1 MLSYQYKFTEN
12 DIIKFKEKLLE
23 EMYDI
28 FKKKYNYLLENKLIT
43 LLEVEQEII
52 YYQDYLPLFMKLMN
66 LLTIWEKLYPIKV
79 FRNEL
84 AILAN
89 DSQNVHTG
97 SVNKQTRNSIQIMI
111 ATKVQTGQKTL
122 DEIITSWV
130 TELNID
136 TDIHKIYNDM
146 RRWANKSWM
155 IEKDDWLYR
164 RALRGL
170 WAKIKSYNNE
180 TRLELVKRLWEEC
193 NESLE
198 KCAQGHL
205 SRLANVLVGFDSE
218 FKSPQSLKESL
229 QDALAY
235 ISTLDIT
242 TEEKIS
248 KATIV
253 MDDLQLP
260 QEERQV
266 WLEAF

>member
-1 MLSYQYKFTEN
+1 
-12 DIIKFKEKLLE
+12 
-23 EMYDI
+23 
-28 FKKKYNYLLENKLIT
+28 
-43 LLEVEQEII
+43 
-52 YYQDYLPLFMKLMN
+52 MKLMN

-89 DSQNVHTG
+89 DGQNVHTG